1 MVRTGYDWGA
11 QFIVINNDMVTKTY
25 DPLYKNE
32 GHEYGL
38 KDVMFDAY
46 FDYSRKPA
54 ACHILQKASA
64 AQQATPES
72 C

>member
-1 MVRTGYDWGA
+1 
-11 QFIVINNDMVTKTY
+11 MVTKTY
-25 DPLYKNE
+25 DPLYKIE

-38 KDVMFDAY
+38 KDVVFDAY
-46 FDYSRKPA
+46 FDYSRKAA

-64 AQQATPES
+64 ARQATPEL

>member
-1 MVRTGYDWGA
+1 
-11 QFIVINNDMVTKTY
+11 MVTKTY

-32 GHEYGL
+32 EHEYGL
-38 KDVMFDAY
+38 KDVVFDAY
-46 FDYSRKPA
+46 FDYSRKAA

-64 AQQATPES
+64 AQQATPEL

>member
-1 MVRTGYDWGA
+1 
-11 QFIVINNDMVTKTY
+11 MVTKTY

-38 KDVMFDAY
+38 KDVVFDAY
-46 FDYSRKPA
+46 FDYSRKAA

-64 AQQATPES
+64 VQQATPKS